1 MSLEEPIKTIKESD
15 EENGINSNLNENELN
30 LESTENKRSERL

>member
-1 MSLEEPIKTIKESD
+1 MSIEEPIKTINELD
-15 EENGINSNLNENELN
+15 EENSINSNLNENELN